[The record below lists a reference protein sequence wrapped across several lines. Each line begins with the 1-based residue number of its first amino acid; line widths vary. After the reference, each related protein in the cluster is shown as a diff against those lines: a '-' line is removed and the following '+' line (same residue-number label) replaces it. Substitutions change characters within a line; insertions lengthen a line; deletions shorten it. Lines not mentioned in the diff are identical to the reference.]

1 MMTALRSGDADA
13 LGRALTN
20 DLQEAALTLQPELA
34 EVLATGMEC
43 GALGGVVSGS
53 GPTVAFLVADN
64 EAALDLA
71 VALTASGVSSSVKRA
86 TGPVAGAHVLSGG
99 AALGAPARPHRRG
112 AQGARQPAGGRGD
125 ASRTPGSGSSGSS
138 SRGRGPG
145 PGPGSG
151 PDGPGRPPGPGEPYS
166 PA

>member
-1 MMTALRSGDADA
+1 MMTALRSGDAEA

-20 DLQEAALTLQPELA
+20 DLQEAALILQPSLS

-71 VALTASGVSSSVKRA
+71 VALTASRVASSVKRA
-86 TGPVAGAHVLSGG
+86 TGPVAGAQVLAAG
-99 AALGAPARPHRRG
+99 AALGAPSGHRRRG
-112 AQGARQPAGGRGD
+112 AQGPTTSTGGRGG
-125 ASRTPGSGSSGSS
+125 ASRRPGSGW
-138 SRGRGPG
+138 RGPG
-145 PGPGSG
+145 AD

>member
-20 DLQEAALTLQPELA
+20 DLQEAALLLQPSLGD
-34 EVLATGMEC
+34 VLAAGMEY

-71 VALTASGVSSSVKRA
+71 VALTASGVASSVKRA
-86 TGPVAGAHVLSGG
+86 TGPVAGAHVLSAG
-99 AALGAPARPHRRG
+99 AALGAPSGPSRRG
-112 AQGARQPAGGRGD
+112 AHGDARPAGGRG
-125 ASRTPGSGSSGSS
+125 ASRRPGSGGSRSG
-138 SRGRGPG
+138 
-145 PGPGSG
+145 GPGSG
-151 PDGPGRPPGPGEPYS
+151 GPGRPPGPGEPFS

>member
-1 MMTALRSGDADA
+1 MMTALRSGDAEA

-20 DLQEAALTLQPELA
+20 DLQEAALTLQPGLS

-53 GPTVAFLVADN
+53 GPTVAFLVADH

-71 VALTASGVSSSVKRA
+71 VALTASGVASSVKRA
-86 TGPVAGAHVLSGG
+86 TGPVAGAHVLPASAAAG
-99 AALGAPARPHRRG
+99 AASGPRRRG
-112 AQGARQPAGGRGD
+112 AQRPGAPDGGGGGGAGPGGPPGRG
-125 ASRTPGSGSSGSS
+125 APH
-138 SRGRGPG
+138 
-145 PGPGSG
+145 
-151 PDGPGRPPGPGEPYS
+151 S